1 MLSPGATLRDAGGA
15 FARLKASV
23 QASRAD
29 LEARFRESADG
40 PTVLREHCRL
50 IDRTLKDVWRQLELP
65 APLALLAVGGYGRGE
80 LYPHSDIDVL
90 ILLKDPAAAELAGKI
105 EELIGRLWDMG
116 LELGHSVRT
125 VAECAQQAAKDVTV
139 MTSLLEARLLSGSRQ
154 LFEHFERARS
164 QCVDPQAF
172 FKAKRFEQEQR
183 HTKFQDSPYSLEPNL
198 KEAPGGLRDLQVV
211 MWIAR
216 ACGLGHTWPQLAR
229 RGLITLEEARQAHRH
244 HRLLQNLRVRLHYAA
259 GRREDRLLFDF
270 QESLARDMGYSATA
284 YRRAGEQLMQA
295 YFRAAKAVTQLN
307 TILLQNIGA
316 EIFPVRTADAE
327 AINAKFSRVG
337 ELLDA
342 RRADLFER
350 DPAAILESFL
360 VMQQH
365 SELQGMTAKTLR
377 ALWRAR
383 ERVDAK
389 FRRDPGNRATFLLLL
404 QQPRGIVHELRRM
417 SQYGI
422 LGRYLPAF
430 RRIVGQ
436 MQHDLFHVYTV
447 DQHILA
453 VVRNLRRFTM
463 LEFSHEYP
471 LCSRLIAGLE
481 RHWLLYIAAIFH
493 DIAKGRGGDHSQLG
507 KVEARRFCRE
517 HGLSNEDT
525 DLVAFL
531 VEHHLTMSAVAQK
544 QDLSD
549 PEVVRRF
556 ADIVTTERRLV
567 ALYLLTV
574 ADIRGTSPKVWNAWK
589 SKLLEDLFSATTTLL
604 KGGRLEADQYI
615 QSKQSEAKRLLKL
628 YELSDTVQDAL
639 WKNFDVPYFLRHDA
653 AEIAWHTRM
662 LHSRPSVEEPVV
674 KARLSP
680 AGEGLQVM
688 IYIRDQKDLFARICG
703 YFGSVGLSI
712 VDAKVYTTRHGF
724 ALDTFQVMDVG
735 NVPHPRDMISKV
747 EEELGGWLANQV
759 PLPAPIKG
767 RVSRRVKHFPI
778 APEVRIVPDEKGQ
791 YYSLSI
797 TAGDR
802 TGLLYAIALVLSRY
816 GISLHNA
823 KIVTLGERAEDVLV
837 VSGAALSGAKTV
849 LQFETDLLEALQA

>member
-1 MLSPGATLRDAGGA
+1 MLSPAATPADTANP
-15 FARLKASV
+15 FARLKASI
-23 QASRAD
+23 QAERAA
-29 LEARFRESADG
+29 LQVRFGQRADG
-40 PTVLREHCRL
+40 PAVLREHCRL
-50 IDRTLKDVWRQLELP
+50 IDRTLKDVWRQIQLP

-90 ILLKDPAAAELAGKI
+90 ILLKDAASPELAAKI
-105 EELIGRLWDMG
+105 EELVGRLWDMG

-125 VAECAQQAAKDVTV
+125 VAQCAEEAAKDVTV
-139 MTSLLEARLLSGSRQ
+139 MTSLLEARLLSGSRE
-154 LFEHFERARS
+154 LFARFEHARGES
-164 QCVDPQAF
+164 VDPQTF

-211 MWIAR
+211 LWIGR

-229 RGLITLEEARQAHRH
+229 RGLLTADEARQLHRH

-270 QESLARDMGYSATA
+270 QEGLAHDMGYAATA
-284 YRRAGEQLMQA
+284 HRRAGEHLMQA
-295 YFRAAKAVTQLN
+295 YFRAAKAITQLN
-307 TILLQNIGA
+307 TIMLQNIGA
-316 EIFPVRTADAE
+316 EIFPVRTSDTE
-327 AINAKFSRVG
+327 VISEKFSRMG

-365 SELQGMTAKTLR
+365 SELKGMTAKTLR

-383 ERVDAK
+383 ERIDAAY
-389 FRRDPGNRATFLLLL
+389 RRDPGNRATFLALL

-417 SQYGI
+417 NQYGI

-481 RHWLLYIAAIFH
+481 RHWLLYIAALFH

-517 HGLSNEDT
+517 HGLSAEDT
-525 DLVAFL
+525 TLVEFL
-531 VEHHLTMSAVAQK
+531 VEHHLTMSSVAQK

-549 PEVVRRF
+549 PEVIRRF
-556 ADIVTTERRLV
+556 ADIVQTERRLV

-589 SKLLEDLFSATTTLL
+589 SKLLEDLFQATQHLL

-615 QSKQSEAKRLLKL
+615 QSKQAEAKRLLRL

-653 AEIAWHTRM
+653 QEIAWHTRM
-662 LHSRPSVEEPVV
+662 LHSRTSAEQPVV

-680 AGEGLQVM
+680 AGEGLQAM
-688 IYIRDQKDLFARICG
+688 IYVRDQRDLFARICG
-703 YFGSVGLSI
+703 YFGSVGFSI
-712 VDAKVYTTRHGF
+712 VDAKIYTTRHGY
-724 ALDTFQVMDVG
+724 ALDTFQVMEVG
-735 NVPHPRDMISKV
+735 NIPHPRGMISKI
-747 EEELGGWLANQV
+747 EEELADWLANQV
-759 PLPAPIKG
+759 ELPPSIRG

-791 YYSLSI
+791 YHSLSI

-816 GISLHNA
+816 GISLHTA

-837 VSGAALSGAKTV
+837 VSGAALSNPKTV
-849 LQFETDLLEALQA
+849 LQFETDLLAALQA